1 MSVDKTHPLVQL
13 WNLDPTPADV
23 QRFIGPLS
31 TYRSLHELVLLN
43 QFTVKDL
50 KLMLIIELR
59 GQRRSWMARRLA
71 QHIARTEYAHIKKLT
86 CLSLGCSVESLFS

>member
-1 MSVDKTHPLVQL
+1 MSVDKTHSLVQH
-13 WNLDPTPADV
+13 WHLDPTAADV

-31 TYRSLHELVLLN
+31 TYRKLHELVLLN
-43 QFTVKDL
+43 QFTVTDL

-59 GQRRSWMARRLA
+59 TQRRTWMVRRLA

-86 CLSLGCSVESLFS
+86 CLSLGCPIESLFS